1 MKSEVI
7 ELIYRIA
14 SKAMSLGKD
23 LSLEQKEYYT
33 DSDGFGDGVGSDR
46 AEDNGLILRV
56 WDSNEDEEEEDQDEP
71 ERKHDVTEFELSAPV
86 VKVEAGGSADG
97 E

>member
-1 MKSEVI
+1 MKNEVV

-14 SKAMSLGKD
+14 YEAMSLGKD

-33 DSDGFGDGVGSDR
+33 DSDGFGDGVGSDH

-56 WDSNEDEEEEDQDEP
+56 WDSNEDNEEEDRDEP
-71 ERKHDVTEFELSAPV
+71 ERL
-86 VKVEAGGSADG
+86 ADMLNQ
-97 E
+97 EE

>member
-1 MKSEVI
+1 MKNEVV

-14 SKAMSLGKD
+14 YEAMSLGKD

-33 DSDGFGDGVGSDR
+33 DSDGFGDGVGSDH

-56 WDSNEDEEEEDQDEP
+56 WDSNEDNEEEDRDEP
-71 ERKHDVTEFELSAPV
+71 ERL
-86 VKVEAGGSADG
+86 ADMLN
-97 E
+97 EEE

>member
-33 DSDGFGDGVGSDR
+33 DSDGFGDGVGSDH
-46 AEDNGLILRV
+46 AEDTGLILRV
-56 WDSNEDEEEEDQDEP
+56 WDSNEDDEAEDQGETERLADMLNEEE
-71 ERKHDVTEFELSAPV
+71 K
-86 VKVEAGGSADG
+86 
-97 E
+97 

>member
-14 SKAMSLGKD
+14 YEAMSLGKD

-33 DSDGFGDGVGSDR
+33 DSDGFGDGVGSDH

-56 WDSNEDEEEEDQDEP
+56 WDSNEDNEEEDRDEP
-71 ERKHDVTEFELSAPV
+71 ERL
-86 VKVEAGGSADG
+86 ADMLN
-97 E
+97 EEE

>member
-14 SKAMSLGKD
+14 YEAMSLGKD

-33 DSDGFGDGVGSDR
+33 DSDGFGDGVGSDH

-56 WDSNEDEEEEDQDEP
+56 WDSSEDDEEENQDEP

-86 VKVEAGGSADG
+86 IEAGGSADG

>member
-1 MKSEVI
+1 MKTEVV

-14 SKAMSLGKD
+14 SEAMALGKD

-33 DSDGFGDGVGSDR
+33 DSDGFGDGVGSDH
-46 AEDNGLILRV
+46 AEDTGLILRV
-56 WDSNEDEEEEDQDEP
+56 WDSNEDDGEEDQDEP

-86 VKVEAGGSADG
+86 IEAGGPADG